1 MDFPGVFSD
10 HILPHKIHQINVSF
24 IVDKLEKQFGGT
36 AANIAYNIHLLSPGR
51 ALMLACVGQDGQAYL
66 DWMRRL
72 GLSTDAILVEKDL
85 YTASGKVITDRNNN
99 QIWGFYY
106 GALARSNKLK
116 LEKYATQK
124 SLVIISANHYTGFL
138 HFQNSAIKLKIPY
151 LYDPGMILTTIS
163 DQDLKKGVEHCR
175 FLVGN
180 DYEIAAIQ
188 KRIKLDSQDIIKLGI
203 TLITTLG
210 EKGVRYQDEGNDIT
224 IPAFAVEETV
234 DLTEWILWR

>member
-99 QIWGFYY
+99 QIWGFYQQIDAVKGGYLLGWSRTASLSSPYRY
-106 GALARSNKLK
+106 GR
-116 LEKYATQK
+116 
-124 SLVIISANHYTGFL
+124 I
-138 HFQNSAIKLKIPY
+138 
-151 LYDPGMILTTIS
+151 MI
-163 DQDLKKGVEHCR
+163 D
-175 FLVGN
+175 N
-180 DYEIAAIQ
+180 D
-188 KRIKLDSQDIIKLGI
+188 
-203 TLITTLG
+203 
-210 EKGVRYQDEGNDIT
+210 GVRSVIVNDA
-224 IPAFAVEETV
+224 IPSSVVDSATVFTTKVKKNFKLYLEYWCYNNGLVTFFAPTN
-234 DLTEWILWR
+234 